1 MTGYLTFYDSAW
13 PVSPPPESDGVAGYI
28 GGDTPHVWTAEDWA
42 GQKARY
48 RLPVFV
54 RSNPRGI
61 AGIVPDVNA
70 AVDRLKAIGA
80 PRGTLVAW
88 DMETAADKA
97 YIAGVYTG
105 LLAHGWKLVVYG
117 SDSTIMGN
125 DNPDGLYWAAD
136 WTGAAHMAG
145 RSVMTQWVSFAAYD
159 ESEAERGLPFWDTQA
174 KPPAPPAKP
183 KTAPAAAAT
192 VPIEITQDS
201 IVIGATVNGK
211 PVSFVLD
218 TGDAIGPTF
227 TAADAQRLGLVQGQ
241 PFGVEGAGGAS
252 SAYQTTASVTFD
264 GITYAD
270 EPSAIDLDL
279 QGQSLL
285 GLPWFLA
292 RTSEVTFD
300 WAARTLS
307 LVPVARPA

>member
-13 PVSPPPESDGVAGYI
+13 PVTPPPESDGVAGYI

-42 GQKARY
+42 AQKARY

-54 RSNPRGI
+54 RSDPRGI
-61 AGIVPDVNA
+61 AGVVPDVNA

-88 DMETAADKA
+88 DMETAADKT
-97 YIAGVYTG
+97 YVAGVYTG
-105 LLAHGWKLVVYG
+105 LLAHGYELIVYG
-117 SDSTIMGN
+117 SDSTVMGN

-136 WTGAAHMAG
+136 WTGAVHMAG
-145 RSVMTQWVSFAAYD
+145 RSVMTQWVAFAAYD
-159 ESEAERGLPFWDTQA
+159 ESEAKSGLPFWDTQA
-174 KPPAPPAKP
+174 KPPTPPPARKQA
-183 KTAPAAAAT
+183 APVTT
-192 VPIEITQDS
+192 VPVEIVNGS
-201 IVIGATVNGK
+201 IVIHAAVNGQ
-211 PVSFVLD
+211 PAVFVLD

-227 TAADAQRLGLVQGQ
+227 TAAEAARLGLVQGQ
-241 PFGVEGAGGAS
+241 PFGVEGAGGQS
-252 SAYQTTASVTFD
+252 SAYETTASITFD

-279 QGQSLL
+279 AGQSLL
-285 GLPWFLA
+285 GLPFFLA
-292 RTSEVTFD
+292 RTETLTFS

-307 LVPVARPA
+307 LVPLPAKG